1 MKRGGVLII
10 LALTFVIGVVWYF
23 GLFLPIDNARAA
35 AVQKNA
41 SARREFQVLSAT
53 LSRLEGLESDR
64 ANQEA
69 LARRLD
75 AAVPKNPDLGVF
87 IVEANT
93 IAGNAGI
100 SWISITPAATT
111 TEVAP
116 GFTAIPVQ
124 IKIEGGFFSVLDYLS
139 RMEQAKRLVVVDSI
153 TTAPL
158 PPERT
163 GGKLDPLNPQLVAT
177 MNARIFTRAEAFSS
191 TGATPTTTT
200 TVAPPTTTAKKA
212 GI

>member
-1 MKRGGVLII
+1 VKRAGVLII
-10 LALTFVIGVVWYF
+10 LALTFVIGAVWYV
-23 GLFLPIDNARAA
+23 GLFRPIDEARAS
-35 AVQKNA
+35 AVRKNA
-41 SARREFQVLSAT
+41 AARREFQVLSAT

-100 SWISITPAATT
+100 SWISITPEAST

-116 GFTAIPVQ
+116 GFTAIPMQ
-124 IKIEGGFFSVLDYLS
+124 IKVEGGFFSILDYLS

-153 TTAPL
+153 TTTPL
-158 PPERT
+158 SPERT
-163 GGKLDPLNPQLVAT
+163 GGKVDPVNPQLVST
-177 MNARIFTRAEAFSS
+177 MRARIFTRAEAFSS

-200 TVAPPTTTAKKA
+200 TLPPPTTTSKKA